1 MKWLPTVKHIMRMEK
16 LQPFW
21 EFLFDVALYGMN
33 IGPASLPHDSGETY
47 LLKNLRKILHR
58 KDDSVMTVF
67 DIGANIGEYAREANA
82 FLQPSVR
89 IFCFEP
95 SQATCE
101 LLRRSTQGL
110 ASIAVFQ
117 YGFSDIEESPEL
129 FSDMAGSG
137 LASVYD
143 RRLAHQGIDLRNR
156 EIVRLT
162 TIDRFCRKKGVDS
175 ISLLKVDVEGH
186 EFKVFAGA
194 SEMIANN
201 AVDVIQFEFGGCNI
215 DSRTFFQDFFYL
227 LNPKYRLFR
236 LTVDGLVPID
246 CYHEKYEQFI
256 TTNFVAVH
264 RHLQ

>member
-1 MKWLPTVKHIMRMEK
+1 MEK

-21 EFLFDVALYGMN
+21 EVLLDVALYGMN
-33 IGPASLPHDSGETY
+33 IGPASLPQGSGEIC
-47 LLKNLRKILHR
+47 LLKNLRKILHQ
-58 KDDSVMTVF
+58 KDDSVITVF
-67 DIGANIGEYAREANA
+67 DVGANIGEYASEALA
-82 FLQPSVR
+82 FLGPSVR

-95 SQATCE
+95 SHTAGE
-101 LLRRSTQGL
+101 SLRAHTQGL
-110 ASIAVFQ
+110 DAITVFHH
-117 YGFSDIEESPEL
+117 GFGDTEEMVEL

-143 RRLAHQGIDLRNR
+143 RKLTHQGIDLRNR
-156 EIVRLT
+156 ETVRLT

-201 AVDVIQFEFGGCNI
+201 AIDVIQFEFGGCNI

-236 LTVDGLVPID
+236 LTVDGFVPID
-246 CYHEKYEQFI
+246 HYNEKYEQFR
-256 TTNFVAVH
+256 TTNFAAVH